1 MEASA
6 CKGAGLGR
14 VLLTHRV
21 TTQCMAHSGH
31 QETVA
36 LPGPYIWDNRLP
48 HNYLSCLCF
57 LRRPHETETW
67 LIPAAMTERKSEVHF
82 FMNRRGRNQTLFFL
96 GSCH

>member
-21 TTQCMAHSGH
+21 TTQRVAHSGH

-48 HNYLSCLCF
+48 HNCLSCLCF

-67 LIPAAMTERKSEVHF
+67 LIPAAMTEKVKCIS
-82 FMNRRGRNQTLFFL
+82 L
-96 GSCH
+96 